1 MKAAPNELMGAAFL
15 LRNIKPLEPFVKT
28 VQKHKKNEKHLAVSD
43 IMRIFA
49 FVKTVSNHTFDE
61 SMEIKRD
68 THLNRIIARRGNGM
82 IKVITGMRRCGKSYL
97 LFTLFHNYLKEHGV
111 DEQHIIK
118 VDLEDRRNATLRN
131 PDALLDHI
139 DSLMTDGQQYYIILD
154 EVQLVP
160 EFEDVL
166 NSYLKVSNADV
177 YVTGSN
183 AKFLSKDVITEFRGR
198 GDEIHITPLS
208 FQEFMSVRSGN
219 REDLLNEYLTYGGL
233 PQVVMMEEEERKVE
247 YLKNLFSHT
256 YIRDIKE
263 RYNIQKDDD
272 LEELV
277 SLVAS
282 NIGSLTNPTKLEN
295 SFNSIKQSKLTR
307 DTIKTYLDLMQDAF
321 IIEKAI
327 RYDIK
332 GKKYIDTP
340 SKYYFT
346 DLGLRNAR
354 LNFRQTE
361 FTHLLENAIYNE
373 LRLRGLSVDVGQI
386 PVITLADDGKRKRST
401 LEVDFV
407 CNQGYRRYYIQSA
420 YALPTEEKMKQ
431 EFNSLER
438 INDGFRKYV
447 IVGTPTPTYQ
457 NEEGIII
464 MNIYDFLMNP
474 NSLI

>member
-1 MKAAPNELMGAAFL
+1 MP
-15 LRNIKPLEPFVKT
+15 
-28 VQKHKKNEKHLAVSD
+28 
-43 IMRIFA
+43 
-49 FVKTVSNHTFDE
+49 
-61 SMEIKRD
+61 
-68 THLNRIIARRGNGM
+68 AR
-82 IKVITGMRRCGKSYL
+82 V
-97 LFTLFHNYLKEHGV
+97 LFTLFHNYLLEQGV

-118 VDLEDRRNATLRN
+118 VDMEDRRNAALRN
-131 PDALLDHI
+131 PDALLNYI
-139 DSLMTDGQQYYIILD
+139 DSRMTDSQQYYILLD
-154 EVQLVP
+154 EVQLVA

-166 NSYLKVSNADV
+166 NSYLKITNADV

-198 GDEIHITPLS
+198 GDEIRITPLS
-208 FQEFMSVRSGN
+208 FQEFMSAKEGN

-233 PQVVMMEEEERKVE
+233 PQVVTMDEIERKVE
-247 YLKNLFSHT
+247 YLKNLFTHT

-263 RYNIQKDDD
+263 RYEIKKDDD
-272 LEELV
+272 LEELIN
-277 SLVAS
+277 LVAS

-295 SFNSIKQSKLTR
+295 CFKSVKQSCLSK
-307 DTIKTYLDLMQDAF
+307 DTIKNYIDLMQDAF
-321 IIEKAI
+321 IIEKSI
-327 RYDIK
+327 RFDIK

-373 LRLRGLSVDVGQI
+373 LRIRGYSVDVGQI
-386 PVITLADDGKRKRST
+386 PIFTIREDGKRQRST

-407 CNQGYRRYYIQSA
+407 CNLGYKRCYIQSA

-431 EFNSLER
+431 EFNSLLR
-438 INDGFRKYV
+438 IKDSFKKIV

-457 NEEGIII
+457 NEEGILT

-474 NSLI
+474 DSLNI

>member
-1 MKAAPNELMGAAFL
+1 
-15 LRNIKPLEPFVKT
+15 
-28 VQKHKKNEKHLAVSD
+28 
-43 IMRIFA
+43 
-49 FVKTVSNHTFDE
+49 
-61 SMEIKRD
+61 MEIKRNI
-68 THLNRIIARRGNGM
+68 HLNRIIARKGNGM

-97 LFTLFHNYLKEHGV
+97 LFTLFHNYLLEQGV
-111 DEQHIIK
+111 DELHIIK
-118 VDLEDRRNATLRN
+118 VDMEDRRNAALRN
-131 PDALLDHI
+131 PDALLNYI
-139 DSLMTDGQQYYIILD
+139 DSRMTDSQQYYILLD
-154 EVQLVP
+154 EVQLVA

-166 NSYLKVSNADV
+166 NSYLKITNADV

-198 GDEIHITPLS
+198 GDEIRITPLS
-208 FQEFMSVRSGN
+208 FQEFMSAKEGN

-233 PQVVMMEEEERKVE
+233 PQVVTMDEIERKVE
-247 YLKNLFSHT
+247 YLKNLFTHT

-263 RYNIQKDDD
+263 RYEIKKDDD
-272 LEELV
+272 LEELIN
-277 SLVAS
+277 LVAS

-295 SFNSIKQSKLTR
+295 CFKSVKQSSLSK
-307 DTIKTYLDLMQDAF
+307 DTIKNYLDLMQDAF
-321 IIEKAI
+321 IIEKSI
-327 RYDIK
+327 RFDIK

-373 LRLRGLSVDVGQI
+373 LRLRGYSVDVGQI
-386 PVITLADDGKRKRST
+386 PIFTIREDGKRQRST

-407 CNQGYRRYYIQSA
+407 CNLGYKRCYIQSA
-420 YALPTEEKMKQ
+420 YALPTEDKMKQ
-431 EFNSLER
+431 EFNSLLR
-438 INDGFRKYV
+438 IKDSFKKIV

-457 NEEGIII
+457 NEEGILT

-474 NSLI
+474 DSLNI

>member
-1 MKAAPNELMGAAFL
+1 
-15 LRNIKPLEPFVKT
+15 
-28 VQKHKKNEKHLAVSD
+28 
-43 IMRIFA
+43 
-49 FVKTVSNHTFDE
+49 
-61 SMEIKRD
+61 MEIKRNI
-68 THLNRIIARRGNGM
+68 HLNRIIARKSNGM

-97 LFTLFHNYLKEHGV
+97 LFTLFHNYLLEQGV

-118 VDLEDRRNATLRN
+118 VDMEDRRNAALRN
-131 PDALLDHI
+131 PDALLNYI
-139 DSLMTDGQQYYIILD
+139 DSRMTDSQQYYILLD
-154 EVQLVP
+154 EVQLVA

-166 NSYLKVSNADV
+166 NSYLKITNADV

-198 GDEIHITPLS
+198 GDEIRITPLS
-208 FQEFMSVRSGN
+208 FQEFMSAKEGN

-233 PQVVMMEEEERKVE
+233 PQVVTMDEIERKVE
-247 YLKNLFSHT
+247 YLKNLFTHT

-263 RYNIQKDDD
+263 RYEIKKDDD
-272 LEELV
+272 LEELIN
-277 SLVAS
+277 LVAS

-295 SFNSIKQSKLTR
+295 CFKSVKQSCLSK
-307 DTIKTYLDLMQDAF
+307 DTIKNYIDLMQDAF
-321 IIEKAI
+321 IIEKSI
-327 RYDIK
+327 RFDIK

-373 LRLRGLSVDVGQI
+373 LRLRGYSVDVGQI
-386 PVITLADDGKRKRST
+386 PIFTIREDGKRQRIT

-407 CNQGYRRYYIQSA
+407 CNLGYKRCYIQSA
-420 YALPTEEKMKQ
+420 YALPTEDKMKQ
-431 EFNSLER
+431 EFNSLLR
-438 INDGFRKYV
+438 IKDSFKKIV

-457 NEEGIII
+457 NEEGILT

-474 NSLI
+474 DSLNI

>member
-1 MKAAPNELMGAAFL
+1 
-15 LRNIKPLEPFVKT
+15 
-28 VQKHKKNEKHLAVSD
+28 
-43 IMRIFA
+43 
-49 FVKTVSNHTFDE
+49 
-61 SMEIKRD
+61 MEIKRNI
-68 THLNRIIARRGNGM
+68 HLNRIIARKGNGM

-97 LFTLFHNYLKEHGV
+97 LFTLFHNYLLEQGV

-118 VDLEDRRNATLRN
+118 VDMEDRRNAALRN
-131 PDALLDHI
+131 PDALLNYI
-139 DSLMTDGQQYYIILD
+139 DSRMTDSQQYYILLD
-154 EVQLVP
+154 EVQLVA

-166 NSYLKVSNADV
+166 NSYLKITNADV

-198 GDEIHITPLS
+198 GDEIRITPLS
-208 FQEFMSVRSGN
+208 FQEFMSAKEGN

-233 PQVVMMEEEERKVE
+233 PQVVTMDEIERKVE
-247 YLKNLFSHT
+247 YLKNLFTHT

-263 RYNIQKDDD
+263 RYEIKKDDD
-272 LEELV
+272 LEELIN
-277 SLVAS
+277 LVAS

-295 SFNSIKQSKLTR
+295 CFKSVKQSSLSK
-307 DTIKTYLDLMQDAF
+307 DTIKNYIDLMQDAF
-321 IIEKAI
+321 IIEKSI
-327 RYDIK
+327 RFDIK

-373 LRLRGLSVDVGQI
+373 LRLRGYSVDVGQI
-386 PVITLADDGKRKRST
+386 PIFTIREDGKRQRST

-407 CNQGYRRYYIQSA
+407 CNLGYKRCYIQSA

-431 EFNSLER
+431 EFNSLLR
-438 INDGFRKYV
+438 IKDSFKKIV

-457 NEEGIII
+457 NEEGILT

-474 NSLI
+474 DSLNI

>member
-1 MKAAPNELMGAAFL
+1 
-15 LRNIKPLEPFVKT
+15 
-28 VQKHKKNEKHLAVSD
+28 
-43 IMRIFA
+43 
-49 FVKTVSNHTFDE
+49 
-61 SMEIKRD
+61 MEIKRNI
-68 THLNRIIARRGNGM
+68 HLNRIIARKGNGM

-97 LFTLFHNYLKEHGV
+97 LFTLFHNYLLEQGV

-118 VDLEDRRNATLRN
+118 VDMEDRRNAALRN
-131 PDALLDHI
+131 PDALLNYI
-139 DSLMTDGQQYYIILD
+139 DSRMTDSQQYYILLD
-154 EVQLVP
+154 EVQLVA

-166 NSYLKVSNADV
+166 NSYLKITNADV

-198 GDEIHITPLS
+198 GDEIRITPLS
-208 FQEFMSVRSGN
+208 FQEFMSAKEGN

-233 PQVVMMEEEERKVE
+233 PQVVTMDEIERKVE
-247 YLKNLFSHT
+247 YLKNLFTHT

-263 RYNIQKDDD
+263 RYEIKKDDD
-272 LEELV
+272 LEELIN
-277 SLVAS
+277 LVAS

-295 SFNSIKQSKLTR
+295 CFKSVKQSCLSK
-307 DTIKTYLDLMQDAF
+307 DTIKNYIDLMQDAF
-321 IIEKAI
+321 IIEKSI
-327 RYDIK
+327 RFDIK

-373 LRLRGLSVDVGQI
+373 LRLRGYSVDVGQI
-386 PVITLADDGKRKRST
+386 PIFTIREDGKRQRST

-407 CNQGYRRYYIQSA
+407 CNLGYKRCYIQSA
-420 YALPTEEKMKQ
+420 YALPTEDKMKQ
-431 EFNSLER
+431 EFNSLLR
-438 INDGFRKYV
+438 IKDSFKKIV

-457 NEEGIII
+457 NEEGILT

-474 NSLI
+474 DSWNI

>member
-1 MKAAPNELMGAAFL
+1 
-15 LRNIKPLEPFVKT
+15 
-28 VQKHKKNEKHLAVSD
+28 
-43 IMRIFA
+43 
-49 FVKTVSNHTFDE
+49 
-61 SMEIKRD
+61 MEIKRNI
-68 THLNRIIARRGNGM
+68 HLNRIIARKGNGM

-97 LFTLFHNYLKEHGV
+97 LFTLFHNYLLEQGV

-118 VDLEDRRNATLRN
+118 VDMEDRRNAALRN
-131 PDALLDHI
+131 PDALLNYI
-139 DSLMTDGQQYYIILD
+139 DSRMTDSQQYYILLD
-154 EVQLVP
+154 EVQLVA

-166 NSYLKVSNADV
+166 NSYLKITNADV

-198 GDEIHITPLS
+198 GDEIRITPLS
-208 FQEFMSVRSGN
+208 FQEFMSAKEGN

-233 PQVVMMEEEERKVE
+233 PQVVTMDEIERKVE
-247 YLKNLFSHT
+247 YLKNLFTHT

-263 RYNIQKDDD
+263 RYEIKKDDD
-272 LEELV
+272 LEELIN
-277 SLVAS
+277 LVAS

-295 SFNSIKQSKLTR
+295 CFKSVKQSCLSK
-307 DTIKTYLDLMQDAF
+307 DTIKNYLDLMQDAF
-321 IIEKAI
+321 IIEKSI
-327 RYDIK
+327 RFDIK

-373 LRLRGLSVDVGQI
+373 LRIRGYSVDVGQI
-386 PVITLADDGKRKRST
+386 PIFTIREDGKRQRST

-407 CNQGYRRYYIQSA
+407 CNLGYKRCYIQSA
-420 YALPTEEKMKQ
+420 YALPTEDKMKQ
-431 EFNSLER
+431 EFNSLLR
-438 INDGFRKYV
+438 IKDSFKKIV

-457 NEEGIII
+457 NEEGILTI
-464 MNIYDFLMNP
+464 NIYDFLMNP
-474 NSLI
+474 ESLNI

>member
-1 MKAAPNELMGAAFL
+1 
-15 LRNIKPLEPFVKT
+15 
-28 VQKHKKNEKHLAVSD
+28 
-43 IMRIFA
+43 
-49 FVKTVSNHTFDE
+49 
-61 SMEIKRD
+61 MEIKRNI
-68 THLNRIIARRGNGM
+68 HLNRIIARKGNGM

-97 LFTLFHNYLKEHGV
+97 LFTLFHNYLLEQGV

-118 VDLEDRRNATLRN
+118 VDMEDRRNAALRN
-131 PDALLDHI
+131 PDALLNYI
-139 DSLMTDGQQYYIILD
+139 DSRMTDSQQYYILLD
-154 EVQLVP
+154 EVQLVA

-166 NSYLKVSNADV
+166 NSYLKITNADV

-198 GDEIHITPLS
+198 GDEIRITPLS
-208 FQEFMSVRSGN
+208 FQEFMSAKEGN

-233 PQVVMMEEEERKVE
+233 PQVVTMDEIERKVE
-247 YLKNLFSHT
+247 YLKNLFTHT

-263 RYNIQKDDD
+263 RYEIKKDDD
-272 LEELV
+272 LEELIN
-277 SLVAS
+277 LVAS

-295 SFNSIKQSKLTR
+295 CFKSVKQSYLSK
-307 DTIKTYLDLMQDAF
+307 DTIKNYIDLMQDAF
-321 IIEKAI
+321 IIEKSI
-327 RYDIK
+327 RFDIK

-373 LRLRGLSVDVGQI
+373 LRLRGYSVDVGQI
-386 PVITLADDGKRKRST
+386 PIFTIREDGKRQRST

-407 CNQGYRRYYIQSA
+407 CNLGYKRCYIQSA

-431 EFNSLER
+431 EFNSLLR
-438 INDGFRKYV
+438 IKDSFKKIV

-457 NEEGIII
+457 NEEGILT

-474 NSLI
+474 DSLNI

>member
-1 MKAAPNELMGAAFL
+1 
-15 LRNIKPLEPFVKT
+15 
-28 VQKHKKNEKHLAVSD
+28 
-43 IMRIFA
+43 
-49 FVKTVSNHTFDE
+49 
-61 SMEIKRD
+61 MEIKRNI
-68 THLNRIIARRGNGM
+68 HLNRIIARKGNGM

-97 LFTLFHNYLKEHGV
+97 LFTLFHNYLLEQGV

-118 VDLEDRRNATLRN
+118 VDMEDRRNAALRN
-131 PDALLDHI
+131 PDALLNYI
-139 DSLMTDGQQYYIILD
+139 DSRMTDSQQYYILLD
-154 EVQLVP
+154 EVQLVA

-166 NSYLKVSNADV
+166 NSYLKITNADV

-198 GDEIHITPLS
+198 GDEIRITPLS
-208 FQEFMSVRSGN
+208 FQEFMSAKEGN

-233 PQVVMMEEEERKVE
+233 PQVVTMDEIERKVE
-247 YLKNLFSHT
+247 YLKNLFTHT

-263 RYNIQKDDD
+263 RYEIKKDDD
-272 LEELV
+272 LEELIN
-277 SLVAS
+277 LVAS

-295 SFNSIKQSKLTR
+295 CFKSVKQNCLSK
-307 DTIKTYLDLMQDAF
+307 DTIKNYIDLMQDAF
-321 IIEKAI
+321 IIEKSI
-327 RYDIK
+327 RFDIK

-373 LRLRGLSVDVGQI
+373 LRLRGYSVDVGQI
-386 PVITLADDGKRKRST
+386 PIFTIREDGKRQRST

-407 CNQGYRRYYIQSA
+407 CNLGYKRYYIQSA
-420 YALPTEEKMKQ
+420 YALPTEDKMKQ
-431 EFNSLER
+431 EFNSLLR
-438 INDGFRKYV
+438 IKDSFKKIV

-457 NEEGIII
+457 NEEGILT

-474 NSLI
+474 DSLNI

>member
-1 MKAAPNELMGAAFL
+1 
-15 LRNIKPLEPFVKT
+15 
-28 VQKHKKNEKHLAVSD
+28 
-43 IMRIFA
+43 
-49 FVKTVSNHTFDE
+49 
-61 SMEIKRD
+61 MEIKRNI
-68 THLNRIIARRGNGM
+68 HLNRIIARKGNGM

-97 LFTLFHNYLKEHGV
+97 LFTLFHNYLLEQGV

-118 VDLEDRRNATLRN
+118 VDMEDRRNAALRN
-131 PDALLDHI
+131 PDALLNYI
-139 DSLMTDGQQYYIILD
+139 DSRMTDSQQYYILLD
-154 EVQLVP
+154 EVQLVA

-166 NSYLKVSNADV
+166 NSYLKITNADV

-198 GDEIHITPLS
+198 GDEIRITPLS
-208 FQEFMSVRSGN
+208 FQEFMSAKEGN

-233 PQVVMMEEEERKVE
+233 PQVVTMDEIERKVE
-247 YLKNLFSHT
+247 YLKNLFTHT

-263 RYNIQKDDD
+263 RYEIKKDDD
-272 LEELV
+272 LEELIN
-277 SLVAS
+277 LIAS

-295 SFNSIKQSKLTR
+295 CFKSVKQSCLSK
-307 DTIKTYLDLMQDAF
+307 DTIKNYIDLMQDAF
-321 IIEKAI
+321 IIEKSI
-327 RYDIK
+327 RFDIK

-373 LRLRGLSVDVGQI
+373 LRLRGYSVDVGQI
-386 PVITLADDGKRKRST
+386 PIFTIREDGKRQRST

-407 CNQGYRRYYIQSA
+407 CNLGYKRCYIQSA
-420 YALPTEEKMKQ
+420 YALPTEDKMKQ
-431 EFNSLER
+431 EFNSLLR
-438 INDGFRKYV
+438 IKDSFKKIV

-457 NEEGIII
+457 NEEGILT

-474 NSLI
+474 DSLNI

>member
-1 MKAAPNELMGAAFL
+1 
-15 LRNIKPLEPFVKT
+15 
-28 VQKHKKNEKHLAVSD
+28 
-43 IMRIFA
+43 
-49 FVKTVSNHTFDE
+49 
-61 SMEIKRD
+61 MEIKRNI
-68 THLNRIIARRGNGM
+68 HLNRIIARKGNGM

-97 LFTLFHNYLKEHGV
+97 LFTLFHNYLLEQGV

-118 VDLEDRRNATLRN
+118 VDMEDRRNAALRN
-131 PDALLDHI
+131 PDALLNYI
-139 DSLMTDGQQYYIILD
+139 DSRMTDSQQYYILLD
-154 EVQLVP
+154 EVQLVA

-166 NSYLKVSNADV
+166 NSYLKITNADV

-198 GDEIHITPLS
+198 GDEIRIMPLS
-208 FQEFMSVRSGN
+208 FQEFMSAKEGN

-233 PQVVMMEEEERKVE
+233 PQVVTMDEIERKVE
-247 YLKNLFSHT
+247 YLKNLFTHT

-263 RYNIQKDDD
+263 RYEIKKDDD
-272 LEELV
+272 LEELIN
-277 SLVAS
+277 LVAS

-295 SFNSIKQSKLTR
+295 CFKSVKQSCLSK
-307 DTIKTYLDLMQDAF
+307 DTIKNYIDLMQDAF
-321 IIEKAI
+321 IIEKSI
-327 RYDIK
+327 RFDIK

-373 LRLRGLSVDVGQI
+373 LRIRGYSVDVGQI
-386 PVITLADDGKRKRST
+386 PIFTIREDGKRQRST

-407 CNQGYRRYYIQSA
+407 CNLGYKRCYIQSA

-431 EFNSLER
+431 EFNSLLR
-438 INDGFRKYV
+438 IKDSFKKIV

-457 NEEGIII
+457 NEEGILT

-474 NSLI
+474 DSLNI

>member
-1 MKAAPNELMGAAFL
+1 
-15 LRNIKPLEPFVKT
+15 
-28 VQKHKKNEKHLAVSD
+28 
-43 IMRIFA
+43 
-49 FVKTVSNHTFDE
+49 
-61 SMEIKRD
+61 MEIKRNI
-68 THLNRIIARRGNGM
+68 HLNRIIARKGNGM

-97 LFTLFHNYLKEHGV
+97 LFTLFHNYLLEQGV

-118 VDLEDRRNATLRN
+118 VDMEDRRNAALRN
-131 PDALLDHI
+131 PDALLNYI
-139 DSLMTDGQQYYIILD
+139 DSRMTDSQQYYILLD
-154 EVQLVP
+154 EVQLVA

-166 NSYLKVSNADV
+166 NSYLKITNADV

-198 GDEIHITPLS
+198 GDEIRITPLS
-208 FQEFMSVRSGN
+208 FQEFMSAKEGN

-233 PQVVMMEEEERKVE
+233 PQVVTMDEIERKVE
-247 YLKNLFSHT
+247 YLKNLFTHT

-263 RYNIQKDDD
+263 RYEIKKDDD
-272 LEELV
+272 LEELIN
-277 SLVAS
+277 LVAS

-295 SFNSIKQSKLTR
+295 CFKSVKQSSLSK
-307 DTIKTYLDLMQDAF
+307 DTIKNYLDLMQDAF
-321 IIEKAI
+321 IIEKSI
-327 RYDIK
+327 RFDIK

-373 LRLRGLSVDVGQI
+373 LRLRGYSVDVGQI
-386 PVITLADDGKRKRST
+386 PIFTIREDSKRQRST

-407 CNQGYRRYYIQSA
+407 CNLGYKRCYIQSA
-420 YALPTEEKMKQ
+420 YALPTEDKMKQ
-431 EFNSLER
+431 EFNSLLR
-438 INDGFRKYV
+438 IKDSFKKIV

-457 NEEGIII
+457 NEEGILT

-474 NSLI
+474 DSLNI

>member
-1 MKAAPNELMGAAFL
+1 
-15 LRNIKPLEPFVKT
+15 
-28 VQKHKKNEKHLAVSD
+28 
-43 IMRIFA
+43 
-49 FVKTVSNHTFDE
+49 
-61 SMEIKRD
+61 MEIKRNI
-68 THLNRIIARRGNGM
+68 HLNRIIARKGNGM

-97 LFTLFHNYLKEHGV
+97 LFTLFHNYLLEQGV

-118 VDLEDRRNATLRN
+118 VDMEDRRNAALRN
-131 PDALLDHI
+131 PDALLNYI
-139 DSLMTDGQQYYIILD
+139 DSRMTDSQQYYILLD
-154 EVQLVP
+154 EVQLVA

-166 NSYLKVSNADV
+166 NSYLKITNADV

-198 GDEIHITPLS
+198 GDEIRITPLS
-208 FQEFMSVRSGN
+208 FQEFMSAKEGN

-233 PQVVMMEEEERKVE
+233 PQVVTMDEIERKVE
-247 YLKNLFSHT
+247 YLKNLFTHT

-263 RYNIQKDDD
+263 RYEIKKDDD
-272 LEELV
+272 LEELIN
-277 SLVAS
+277 LVAS

-295 SFNSIKQSKLTR
+295 CFKSVKQSCLSK
-307 DTIKTYLDLMQDAF
+307 DTIKNYIDLMQDAF
-321 IIEKAI
+321 IIEKSI
-327 RYDIK
+327 RFDIK

-373 LRLRGLSVDVGQI
+373 LRLRGYSVDVGQI
-386 PVITLADDGKRKRST
+386 PIFTIREDGKRQRST

-407 CNQGYRRYYIQSA
+407 CNLGYKRCYIQSA
-420 YALPTEEKMKQ
+420 YALPTEDKMKP
-431 EFNSLER
+431 EFNSLLR
-438 INDGFRKYV
+438 IKDSFKKIV

-457 NEEGIII
+457 NEEGILT

-474 NSLI
+474 DSLNI

>member
-1 MKAAPNELMGAAFL
+1 
-15 LRNIKPLEPFVKT
+15 
-28 VQKHKKNEKHLAVSD
+28 
-43 IMRIFA
+43 
-49 FVKTVSNHTFDE
+49 
-61 SMEIKRD
+61 MEIKRNI
-68 THLNRIIARRGNGM
+68 HLNRIIARKGNGM

-97 LFTLFHNYLKEHGV
+97 LFTLFHNYLLEQGV

-118 VDLEDRRNATLRN
+118 VDMEDRRNAALRN
-131 PDALLDHI
+131 PDALLNYI
-139 DSLMTDGQQYYIILD
+139 DSRMTDSQQYYILLD
-154 EVQLVP
+154 EVQLVA

-166 NSYLKVSNADV
+166 NSYLKITNADV

-198 GDEIHITPLS
+198 GDEIRITPLS
-208 FQEFMSVRSGN
+208 FQEFMSAKEGN

-233 PQVVMMEEEERKVE
+233 PQVVTMDEIERKVE
-247 YLKNLFSHT
+247 YLKNLFTHT

-263 RYNIQKDDD
+263 RYEIKKDDD
-272 LEELV
+272 LEELIN
-277 SLVAS
+277 LVAS

-295 SFNSIKQSKLTR
+295 CFKSVKQSSLSK
-307 DTIKTYLDLMQDAF
+307 DTIKNYLDLMQDAF
-321 IIEKAI
+321 IIEKSI
-327 RYDIK
+327 RFDIK

-373 LRLRGLSVDVGQI
+373 LRLRGYSVDVGQI
-386 PVITLADDGKRKRST
+386 PIFTIREDGKRQRST

-407 CNQGYRRYYIQSA
+407 CNLGYKRCYIQSA
-420 YALPTEEKMKQ
+420 YALPTEDKMKQ
-431 EFNSLER
+431 EFNSLLR
-438 INDGFRKYV
+438 IKDSFKKIV
-447 IVGTPTPTYQ
+447 IVGMPTPTYQ
-457 NEEGIII
+457 NEEGILT

-474 NSLI
+474 DSLNI

>member
-1 MKAAPNELMGAAFL
+1 
-15 LRNIKPLEPFVKT
+15 
-28 VQKHKKNEKHLAVSD
+28 
-43 IMRIFA
+43 
-49 FVKTVSNHTFDE
+49 
-61 SMEIKRD
+61 MEIKRNI
-68 THLNRIIARRGNGM
+68 HLNRIIARKGNGM

-97 LFTLFHNYLKEHGV
+97 LFTLFHNYLLEQGV

-118 VDLEDRRNATLRN
+118 VDMEDRRNAALRN
-131 PDALLDHI
+131 PDALLNYI
-139 DSLMTDGQQYYIILD
+139 DSRMTDSQQYYILLD
-154 EVQLVP
+154 EVQLVA

-166 NSYLKVSNADV
+166 NSYLKITNADV

-198 GDEIHITPLS
+198 GDEIRITPLS
-208 FQEFMSVRSGN
+208 FQEFMSAKEGN

-233 PQVVMMEEEERKVE
+233 PQVVTMDEIERKVE
-247 YLKNLFSHT
+247 YLKNLFTHT

-263 RYNIQKDDD
+263 RYEIKKDDD
-272 LEELV
+272 LEELIN
-277 SLVAS
+277 LVAS

-295 SFNSIKQSKLTR
+295 CFKSVKQSSLSK
-307 DTIKTYLDLMQDAF
+307 DTIKNYLDLMQDAF
-321 IIEKAI
+321 IIEKSI
-327 RYDIK
+327 RFDIK

-373 LRLRGLSVDVGQI
+373 LRLRGYSVDVGQI
-386 PVITLADDGKRKRST
+386 PIFTIREDGKRQRST

-407 CNQGYRRYYIQSA
+407 CNLGYKRCYIQSA
-420 YALPTEEKMKQ
+420 YALPTEDKMKQ
-431 EFNSLER
+431 EFNSLLR
-438 INDGFRKYV
+438 IKDSFKKIV

-457 NEEGIII
+457 NEKGILT

-474 NSLI
+474 DSLNI

>member
-1 MKAAPNELMGAAFL
+1 
-15 LRNIKPLEPFVKT
+15 
-28 VQKHKKNEKHLAVSD
+28 
-43 IMRIFA
+43 
-49 FVKTVSNHTFDE
+49 
-61 SMEIKRD
+61 MEIKRNI
-68 THLNRIIARRGNGM
+68 HLNRIIARKGNGM

-97 LFTLFHNYLKEHGV
+97 LFTLFHNYLLGQGV

-118 VDLEDRRNATLRN
+118 VDMEDRRNAALRN
-131 PDALLDHI
+131 PDALLNYI
-139 DSLMTDGQQYYIILD
+139 DSRMTDSQQYYILLD
-154 EVQLVP
+154 EVQLVA

-166 NSYLKVSNADV
+166 NSYLKITNADV

-198 GDEIHITPLS
+198 GDEIRITPLS
-208 FQEFMSVRSGN
+208 FQEFMSAKEGN

-233 PQVVMMEEEERKVE
+233 PQVVTMDEIERKVE
-247 YLKNLFSHT
+247 YLKNLFTHT

-263 RYNIQKDDD
+263 RYEIKKDDD
-272 LEELV
+272 LEELIN
-277 SLVAS
+277 LVAS

-295 SFNSIKQSKLTR
+295 CFKSVKQSCLSK
-307 DTIKTYLDLMQDAF
+307 DTIKNYIDLMQDAF
-321 IIEKAI
+321 IIEKSI
-327 RYDIK
+327 RFDIK

-373 LRLRGLSVDVGQI
+373 LRLRGYSVAVGQI
-386 PVITLADDGKRKRST
+386 PIFTIREDGKRQRST

-407 CNQGYRRYYIQSA
+407 CNLGYKRCYIQSA

-431 EFNSLER
+431 EFNSLLR
-438 INDGFRKYV
+438 IKDSFKKIV

-457 NEEGIII
+457 NEEGILT

-474 NSLI
+474 DSLNI